1 MCYVSTG
8 ETYLQD
14 RSTNFPTLYYCQ
26 DPNKCWLK
34 CSQVALILPL
44 LLWAGN
50 PETKTVTACVEHYA
64 ALELLYLNPK
74 QASFNIVHQN
84 LLRQSFNSGPI
95 RVHLFP

>member
-1 MCYVSTG
+1 MLVEMQPSGSHFTSIVMGWESRNQNC
-8 ETYLQD
+8 D
-14 RSTNFPTLYYCQ
+14 RL
-26 DPNKCWLK
+26 
-34 CSQVALILPL
+34 
-44 LLWAGN
+44 
-50 PETKTVTACVEHYA
+50 VEQYA